1 MRYTFLGETLL
12 MHVHSRES
20 ASAREETIDYV
31 IDYWMPR
38 TPQLGTAST
47 IRTMVATVAVFGE
60 ISVTEAEVIASLH
73 RCGWI
78 RAKDP
83 WIKQMRWIK
92 RAQTTQST

>member
-1 MRYTFLGETLL
+1 MK
-12 MHVHSRES
+12 VHCSS
-20 ASAREETIDYV
+20 DSREETIDYV

-47 IRTMVATVAVFGE
+47 IRTMVATVTVYGE
-60 ISVTEAEVIASLH
+60 LSSVTEAEVIASLH

-92 RAQTTQST
+92 PSETTQST